1 MINAFAIFHYIILFF
16 EGCFFVGTIIAF
28 MGMFFLLHSI
38 TSTALIKADNTMNV
52 LVYTECTI
60 DVKRR
65 KTHVFSSTSNG
76 ALSIMT
82 AW

>member
-1 MINAFAIFHYIILFF
+1 MINAFEFFLYIILFF
-16 EGCFFVGTIIAF
+16 KGCFFVGTIIAF

-52 LVYTECTI
+52 LYTECTI